1 LLPIKFSDWINTM
14 KLKLG
19 MIGGGQGAFIGAVHR
34 IAARIDDDYELVCGA
49 FSSDAE
55 KSKASGV
62 ALGLSP
68 DRAYSS
74 YKELIEKEKQLP
86 ENERVQVIS
95 IVTPNHVHFEPTKMA
110 LENGFHVIL
119 DKPMTFSLAEAKEL
133 EKVVKASG
141 KLFCLTH
148 TYTGYPMV
156 KEAKQLVKAGKIGTV
171 RKIYVE
177 YPQGWLSTFL
187 EGNDNKQA
195 AWRTD
200 PGKSGIAGA
209 MGDIGTH
216 AFNLLEYVSG
226 LQVTQL
232 CADINIVVEG
242 RKLDDD
248 GAVLLKL
255 NNGASAV
262 LTATQIA
269 AGEENN
275 VKIRVYGE
283 KGGVE
288 WEQWDANTLKV
299 KSNDGPTEIWRTGAG
314 YVSSFA
320 THNTRTPGGHPE
332 GYLEAFA
339 NLYHNFA
346 LSIKAGIEGTT
357 ASPEVLDYPGI
368 DDGVRGMAFIE
379 NVIASGKSDIK
390 WTKFNV

>member
-1 LLPIKFSDWINTM
+1 
-14 KLKLG
+14 

-34 IAARIDDDYELVCGA
+34 IASRIDDEYELVCGA
-49 FSSDAE
+49 FSSDPE
-55 KSKASGV
+55 KAKASGI
-62 ALGLSP
+62 ALGLP
-68 DRAYSS
+68 ADRSYTS

-141 KLFCLTH
+141 KRFCLTH

-156 KEAKQLVKAGKIGTV
+156 KEAKQIVKQNRLGAI

-177 YPQGWLSTFL
+177 YPQGWLSTYL
-187 EGNDNKQA
+187 EGSDQKQA

-216 AFNLLEYVSG
+216 VFNLAEYISG
-226 LQVTQL
+226 LQVTKM

-248 GAVLLKL
+248 GAVLLKF
-255 NNGASAV
+255 NNGASGV
-262 LTATQIA
+262 LTASQIA
-269 AGEENN
+269 AGDENN

-283 KGGVE
+283 KGGLE
-288 WEQWDANTLKV
+288 WQQDIANTLLV
-299 KSNDGPTEIWRTGAG
+299 KWLDKPAEIMRTGGG

-320 THNTRTPGGHPE
+320 SHNTRTPAGHPE

-339 NLYHNFA
+339 NLYRNFA
-346 LSIKAGIEGTT
+346 LSIKADMAGKTPT
-357 ASPEVLDYPGI
+357 PEELDYPGI
-368 DDGVRGMAFIE
+368 EEGVRGMAFVE
-379 NVIASGKSDIK
+379 NVIASGKSDKK
-390 WTKFNV
+390 WTEFVI